1 MAIRPIVRY
10 PHPALLTKAQPV
22 ESFDAALHQLIDD
35 MVETMY
41 AAKGVGL
48 AANQINVLQRVTVM
62 DCSERDGEPDLI
74 EVVNPEIIDRRG
86 EITWEEGCLSL
97 PDLFEKV
104 KRARHV
110 TVRFQDR
117 FGAFQEREASE
128 LLAVCFQHEIDHLDG
143 ICFVDRMGP
152 IKKQMALK
160 EFKAIMADRRSKGL
174 EPGI

>member
-10 PHPALLTKAQPV
+10 PHPTLLTKAQPV
-22 ESFDAALHQLIDD
+22 TEFNDELRTLIDD
-35 MVETMY
+35 MVATMY
-41 AAKGVGL
+41 DAKGVGL
-48 AANQINVLQRVTVM
+48 AANQINVLQRVTVI

-74 EVVNPEIIDRRG
+74 EAVNPEIIERRG

-97 PDLFEKV
+97 PELFDKV

-110 TVRFQDR
+110 KVRYQDR
-117 FGAFQEREASE
+117 NGEFQEREASD

-160 EFKAIMADRRSKGL
+160 EFKQIMEERRRKGL
-174 EPGI
+174 EP